1 MIKKEQDDAEMCCPA
16 FSLRRILQAA
26 VRDARIQSS
35 GRIFNRDA
43 CILPGK
49 VHGKDKNIWYHI
61 EKLFYKTKREVYGA
75 ENF

>member
-1 MIKKEQDDAEMCCPA
+1 MCCPA
-16 FSLRRILQAA
+16 FSLRRMLQLA
-26 VRDARIQSS
+26 VQDAGIGSA
-35 GRIFNRDA
+35 GCTLNKDA